1 MRYLIQ
7 FVIPVLIFAG
17 AVYLLERRRGA
28 IRRRDDAHQVARSD
42 TGAMLTILALGA
54 IVAIAAFLVLQAV
67 VD

>member
-1 MRYLIQ
+1 MRYLVQ
-7 FVIPVLIFAG
+7 FAIPVLIFAG
-17 AVYLLERRRGA
+17 VVYLLNRRRSA
-28 IRRRDDAHQVARSD
+28 ARSREDDRPAARSD